1 MASWVALDVCGGD
14 VRDNRL
20 AQQRA
25 TEEAQD
31 ANNVVLYEQA
41 LRCQQ
46 HQQSLQAKTRYLHL
60 LKGDFRLSLRLQYL
74 CYKNLATMTFEAQSF
89 EDALEY
95 FASALALDATN
106 VVVWYQMATTAV
118 ETGKLWLARRLLEEG
133 FKVDAKY
140 WPLVE
145 TLALVLHQMGDKD
158 AFEHVAKYLGE
169 QDPQCTSVHLI
180 DKMTTL
186 SKMRLRSKMKPLSG
200 MKRSCNRRPLLKTMR
215 EEKVLKRARKR
226 LRHF

>member
-46 HQQSLQAKTRYLHL
+46 RQQSLQAKTGYLQL
-60 LKGDFRLSLRLQYL
+60 LKGDFRLSRRLQYL

-95 FASALALDATN
+95 FASALALDATD

-118 ETGKLWLARRLLEEG
+118 ETDAGSGAAPSGRQRR
-133 FKVDAKY
+133 V
-140 WPLVE
+140 
-145 TLALVLHQMGDKD
+145 
-158 AFEHVAKYLGE
+158 
-169 QDPQCTSVHLI
+169 
-180 DKMTTL
+180 
-186 SKMRLRSKMKPLSG
+186 
-200 MKRSCNRRPLLKTMR
+200 
-215 EEKVLKRARKR
+215 
-226 LRHF
+226 